1 MKSDSAQAGART
13 IACNRSGGFRTMP
26 GLALSLKVVE
36 VVALACAGAAVG
48 LAAIFGYRAWKRS
61 RVSPAERERR
71 RRNAL
76 VARGKITDA
85 TLVEIQDT
93 VLVYTYLVRGVEYT
107 ASQDVASLGAHMPS
121 GMGLGVGPVSVRY
134 SSGNPANSIVLDEN
148 WSGLRG
154 PKP

>member
-1 MKSDSAQAGART
+1 
-13 IACNRSGGFRTMP
+13 MP
-26 GLALSLKVVE
+26 GLALSLKVAE
-36 VVALACAGAAVG
+36 VVALACAGAAAVLG
-48 LAAIFGYRAWKRS
+48 AIFGYRAWSRS
-61 RVSPAERERR
+61 RVTPAEREGR

-107 ASQDVASLGAHMPS
+107 ASQDVGSLSEHMPS

-134 SSGNPANSIVLDEN
+134 SSGNPANSIVLAEN
-148 WSGLRG
+148 WSGLRRAR
-154 PKP
+154 P